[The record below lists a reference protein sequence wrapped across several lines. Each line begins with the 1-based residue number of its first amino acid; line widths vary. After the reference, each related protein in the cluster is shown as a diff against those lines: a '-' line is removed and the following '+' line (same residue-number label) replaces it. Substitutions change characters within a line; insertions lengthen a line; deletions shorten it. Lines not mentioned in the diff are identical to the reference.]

1 MRNLQ
6 VRKIKLLKILV
17 LLVIGIIL
25 LSLLAIFIQP
35 SNATHKRYER
45 MIEIGFIDEVK
56 TPEELGL
63 DYLHHRPPQL
73 TAGLVD
79 QIRGLRDE
87 AESQLSDDIAVAI
100 PLGTDGPFTG
110 ALLND
115 DNYGGRNVGYLEE
128 IGYVDNSGQPQP
140 ITGGD
145 VVEMFSTEAN
155 NGGSFDA
162 ALKPREMLVT
172 DASGLFSQARR
183 ISVIDLICRNRQTNR
198 YYLLPNV
205 RVDSFCRDALNAFS
219 NRTWRENYVDVKNL
233 RIRNIYK

>member
-25 LSLLAIFIQP
+25 LSLLPIFIQP
-35 SNATHKRYER
+35 SDATRKRYEE

-73 TAGLVD
+73 TSGLVD
-79 QIRGLRDE
+79 QIRDVRDE
-87 AESQLSDDIAVAI
+87 AESKLSDDIAVII
-100 PLGTDGPFTG
+100 PLGTDGPFG
-110 ALLND
+110 IGELPD
-115 DNYGGRNVGYLEE
+115 DNDYGGRNVGVFEE
-128 IGYVDNSGQPQP
+128 VGYVDSSGQPEP
-140 ITGGD
+140 VTGGD
-145 VVEMFSTEAN
+145 VVEMMTAEAN

-162 ALKPREMLVT
+162 LKTREMLVT
-172 DASGLFSQARR
+172 DASGLFWQARR
-183 ISVIDLICRNRQTNR
+183 VSVIDLICRNRQTGR

-205 RVDSFCRDALNAFS
+205 RVDSFCRDALNS
-219 NRTWRENYVDVKNL
+219 VSEHTWYRNDVDVRRLLLKPQN
-233 RIRNIYK
+233 